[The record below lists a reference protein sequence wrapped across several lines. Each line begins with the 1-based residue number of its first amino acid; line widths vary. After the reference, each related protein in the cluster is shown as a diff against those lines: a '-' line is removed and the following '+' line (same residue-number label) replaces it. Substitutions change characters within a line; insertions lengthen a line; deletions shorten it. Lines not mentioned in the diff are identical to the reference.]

1 MIAEQLNG
9 SSKQDER
16 ESNAVS
22 AEDWYSELPE
32 TFAGGWLTTQEVV
45 EGLAKRGFTVSY
57 SSAYQWLKRAVARG
71 AYKKRGKKYKP
82 LPGDGD
88 A

>member
-1 MIAEQLNG
+1 MVDSGGPLT
-9 SSKQDER
+9 DVLLTWD
-16 ESNAVS
+16 AVS
-22 AEDWYSELPE
+22 
-32 TFAGGWLTTQEVV
+32 TQ
-45 EGLAKRGFTVSY
+45 
-57 SSAYQWLKRAVARG
+57 LKRAVARG